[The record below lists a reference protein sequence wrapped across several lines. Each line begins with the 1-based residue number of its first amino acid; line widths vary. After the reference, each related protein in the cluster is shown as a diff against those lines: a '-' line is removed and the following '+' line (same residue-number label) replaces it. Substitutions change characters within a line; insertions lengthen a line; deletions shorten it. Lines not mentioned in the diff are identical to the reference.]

1 MTSAVEHKG
10 EEPSGTNLAGQSAAQ
25 IVSRGQLLL
34 RETGTAP
41 AARCFT
47 FMHTN
52 PGALHQSREFFHAIH
67 TGVLG

>member
-1 MTSAVEHKG
+1 M
-10 EEPSGTNLAGQSAAQ
+10 AGQSAAQ

-34 RETGTAP
+34 RETGT
-41 AARCFT
+41 ARCFT